1 MSLDD
6 DGVEAMQTVLD
17 LIIPG
22 AEVYKIE
29 NDLAETVE
37 LGLTVGILVS
47 TTMANEQVEDYSDRD
62 WGNVLAQLVE
72 AVREAGFNLSKTKN
86 RLSKADM
93 AKLGLDEDGRDRDE

>member
-1 MSLDD
+1 MNLDD
-6 DGVEAMQTVLD
+6 EAVDAMQKVLD
-17 LIIPG
+17 LVMPG
-22 AEVYKIE
+22 AEVYMVE

-72 AVREAGFNLSKTKN
+72 AVREAGFELSKTKS

-93 AKLGLDEDGRDRDE
+93 KELGLEEDGEDRE